1 MVEIAPWKVAA
12 FFLSFIFYLRTG
24 VIFSDPLTGLRVFR
38 RQRLAHL
45 PDMDQTAPLAIVRQM
60 IRHGV
65 EVAELPVIYR
75 TYSGFTDPY
84 WRIRRGLRNLA
95 SLI

>member
-1 MVEIAPWKVAA
+1 M
-12 FFLSFIFYLRTG
+12 
-24 VIFSDPLTGLRVFR
+24 IFSDPLTGLRVFR

-45 PDMDQTAPLAIVRQM
+45 PDIAREGTAPLAIVRQL

-75 TYSGFTDPY
+75 TYSGFTDSY

-95 SLI
+95 SLF

>member
-1 MVEIAPWKVAA
+1 
-12 FFLSFIFYLRTG
+12 
-24 VIFSDPLTGLRVFR
+24 
-38 RQRLAHL
+38 
-45 PDMDQTAPLAIVRQM
+45 MDQTAPLAIVRQM

>member
-1 MVEIAPWKVAA
+1 
-12 FFLSFIFYLRTG
+12 
-24 VIFSDPLTGLRVFR
+24 LTGLRVFR

-45 PDMDQTAPLAIVRQM
+45 SALDQTAPLAIVRQL
-60 IRHGV
+60 IRQGV

-95 SLI
+95 GLL

>member
-1 MVEIAPWKVAA
+1 M
-12 FFLSFIFYLRTG
+12 
-24 VIFSDPLTGLRVFR
+24 IFSDPLTGLRVFR

-45 PDMDQTAPLAIVRQM
+45 SNLNQTAPLAIVRQL
-60 IRHGV
+60 IRQGV

-75 TYSGFTDPY
+75 TYSGFTDPH

-95 SLI
+95 GLL